1 MNKKRL
7 NFKYIKPNRNDRIQ
21 TPIVKRK
28 SAVITQNGTL
38 IDLLINTGVS
48 SIGDD
53 DMDMILADLT
63 VTQCDVSRK
72 SVTEKKEIQIVCD
85 DEKIKDEFK
94 KIFNPDVVSQILE
107 TYLYGLNVFEINYK
121 EKEGLVYPRLVQR
134 DFRQFKFNDAG
145 EFVFNAGGSEQS
157 IPPLK
162 VIYALNRAN
171 FRKVYGDGLLK
182 KLYFPVKMKNASLK
196 FWFRFLEKFGSPWA
210 IAKTS
215 YEPDEMAAEV
225 QAMLSG
231 DSAVI
236 DTDEE
241 ITLVQPTSNVD
252 FTRLPAYLDN
262 QISKA
267 ILGANLT
274 SDVKEGSYA
283 AAKTHNE
290 IREDLA
296 ANDGKIL
303 VFIMNKAISFFKEI
317 NGYNGEF
324 YAKLFDED
332 APNTERAAR
341 DKTLYDMGFAPTK
354 KYITSTYNIELDES
368 EQVHEKDRN
377 LKVNKQIS
385 LSLNEYAEPGTA
397 RCALGGCR
405 ELKTPARK
413 DGLGSSAKPMDRFD
427 KATDEMD
434 IEDGEIEAALNKLI
448 ASSET
453 YEEAFDKLY
462 ELYDLPFEK
471 LEPLMFKAVANAQ
484 MLGYLDEI

>member
-1 MNKKRL
+1 MIFDKLFKNKSEQ
-7 NFKYIKPNRNDRIQ
+7 PQ
-21 TPIVKRK
+21 RK
-28 SAVITQNGTL
+28 KAALIPQNGTL

-48 SIGDD
+48 SVGDD

-134 DFRQFKFNDAG
+134 DFRQFKFNDTG
-145 EFVFNAGGSEQS
+145 EFTFNANGSERS

-241 ITLVQPTSNVD
+241 ITLVQHNSYVD

-262 QISKA
+262 HISKA
-267 ILGANLT
+267 ILGANLA

-296 ANDGKIL
+296 ANDAKIL
-303 VFIMNKAISFFKEI
+303 IFVMNKAISFFKDI
-317 NGYNGEF
+317 NGYNGEL

-341 DKTLYDMGFAPTK
+341 DKTLYDMGFVPTK
-354 KYITSTYNIELDES
+354 KYITSTYNIEIDENARV
-368 EQVHEKDRN
+368 QEKN
-377 LKVNKQIS
+377 LKANKANLTALKGS
-385 LSLNEYAEPGTA
+385 LK
-397 RCALGGCR
+397 AL
-405 ELKTPARK
+405 
-413 DGLGSSAKPMDRFD
+413 DRFD

-434 IEDGEIEAALNKLI
+434 IEDGEIEATLNKLI

>member
-28 SAVITQNGTL
+28 SAVIAQNGTL

-63 VTQCDVSRK
+63 VAQCDVSRK

-134 DFRQFKFNDAG
+134 DFRQFKFNDTG
-145 EFVFNAGGSEQS
+145 EFTFNASGSERS

-296 ANDGKIL
+296 ANDAKIL
-303 VFIMNKAISFFKEI
+303 IFVMNKAISFFKEI
-317 NGYNGEF
+317 NGYNGEL

-354 KYITSTYNIELDES
+354 KYITSTYNIEIDENARV
-368 EQVHEKDRN
+368 QEKN
-377 LKVNKQIS
+377 LKANKANLAALKGS
-385 LSLNEYAEPGTA
+385 LK
-397 RCALGGCR
+397 AL
-405 ELKTPARK
+405 
-413 DGLGSSAKPMDRFD
+413 DRFD

-484 MLGYLDEI
+484 MLGYIDEI

>member
-7 NFKYIKPNRNDRIQ
+7 NFKYIKPNKNDRIQ

-28 SAVITQNGTL
+28 SAVIAQNGTL

-48 SIGDD
+48 SVGDD

-107 TYLYGLNVFEINYK
+107 TYLYGLNVFEVNYK

-134 DFRQFKFNDAG
+134 DFRQFKFNDAS

-303 VFIMNKAISFFKEI
+303 VFVMNKAISFFKEI
-317 NGYNGEF
+317 NGYNGEL

-341 DKTLYDMGFAPTK
+341 DKTLYDMGFTPTK
-354 KYITSTYNIELDES
+354 KYITSAYNIELDDN
-368 EQVHEKDRN
+368 EQAQEKDRN
-377 LKVNKQIS
+377 LKANKANLTALKGS
-385 LSLNEYAEPGTA
+385 LK
-397 RCALGGCR
+397 AL
-405 ELKTPARK
+405 
-413 DGLGSSAKPMDRFD
+413 DRFD

-448 ASSET
+448 ASCET

-484 MLGYLDEI
+484 MLGYLDEN

>member
-1 MNKKRL
+1 MIFDKLFKNKSEQ
-7 NFKYIKPNRNDRIQ
+7 PQ
-21 TPIVKRK
+21 RK
-28 SAVITQNGTL
+28 KAALIPQNGTL

-107 TYLYGLNVFEINYK
+107 TYLYGLNVFEVNYK

-134 DFRQFKFNDAG
+134 DFRQFKFNDAS
-145 EFVFNAGGSEQS
+145 EFVFNAGGNEQS

-303 VFIMNKAISFFKEI
+303 VFVMNKAISFFKEI
-317 NGYNGEF
+317 NGYNGEL

-341 DKTLYDMGFAPTK
+341 DKTLYDMGFTPTK
-354 KYITSTYNIELDES
+354 KYITSAYNIELDDT
-368 EQVHEKDRN
+368 EQAQEKDRN
-377 LKVNKQIS
+377 LKANKANLTALKGS
-385 LSLNEYAEPGTA
+385 LK
-397 RCALGGCR
+397 AL
-405 ELKTPARK
+405 
-413 DGLGSSAKPMDRFD
+413 DRFD
-427 KATDEMD
+427 KATNEMD
-434 IEDGEIEAALNKLI
+434 IEDGEIEAVLNKLI

>member
-1 MNKKRL
+1 MIFDKLFKNKSEQ
-7 NFKYIKPNRNDRIQ
+7 PQ
-21 TPIVKRK
+21 RK
-28 SAVITQNGTL
+28 KAALIPQNGTL

-94 KIFNPDVVSQILE
+94 KVFNPDVVSQILE
-107 TYLYGLNVFEINYK
+107 TYLYGLNVFEVNYK

-134 DFRQFKFNDAG
+134 DFRQFKFNDAS

-303 VFIMNKAISFFKEI
+303 VFVMNKAISFFKEI
-317 NGYNGEF
+317 NGYNGEL

-341 DKTLYDMGFAPTK
+341 DKTLYDMGFTPTK
-354 KYITSTYNIELDES
+354 KYITSAYNIELDDN
-368 EQVHEKDRN
+368 EQAQEKDRN
-377 LKVNKQIS
+377 FKANKANLTALKGS
-385 LSLNEYAEPGTA
+385 LK
-397 RCALGGCR
+397 AL
-405 ELKTPARK
+405 
-413 DGLGSSAKPMDRFD
+413 DRFD

>member
-7 NFKYIKPNRNDRIQ
+7 NFKYIKPNKNDRIQ

-28 SAVITQNGTL
+28 SAVIAQNGTL

-134 DFRQFKFNDAG
+134 DFRQFKFNDTG
-145 EFVFNAGGSEQS
+145 EFTFNASGSERS

-236 DTDEE
+236 DTDAE

-296 ANDGKIL
+296 ANDAKIL
-303 VFIMNKAISFFKEI
+303 IFVMNKAISFFKEI
-317 NGYNGEF
+317 NGYNGEL

-354 KYITSTYNIELDES
+354 KYITSTYNIEIDENARV
-368 EQVHEKDRN
+368 QEKN
-377 LKVNKQIS
+377 LKANKANLAALKGS
-385 LSLNEYAEPGTA
+385 LK
-397 RCALGGCR
+397 AL
-405 ELKTPARK
+405 
-413 DGLGSSAKPMDRFD
+413 DRFD

-434 IEDGEIEAALNKLI
+434 IEDGEIEAVLNKLI

>member
-1 MNKKRL
+1 M
-7 NFKYIKPNRNDRIQ
+7 
-21 TPIVKRK
+21 
-28 SAVITQNGTL
+28 
-38 IDLLINTGVS
+38 
-48 SIGDD
+48 
-53 DMDMILADLT
+53 
-63 VTQCDVSRK
+63 
-72 SVTEKKEIQIVCD
+72 TEKKEIQIVCD

-134 DFRQFKFNDAG
+134 DFRQFKFNDAS

-171 FRKVYGDGLLK
+171 FKKVYGDGLLK

-267 ILGANLT
+267 ILGANLA

-296 ANDGKIL
+296 ANDAKIL
-303 VFIMNKAISFFKEI
+303 IFVMNKAISFFKEI
-317 NGYNGEF
+317 NGYNGEL

-332 APNTERAAR
+332 APNTERATR

-354 KYITSTYNIELDES
+354 KYITSTYNIEIDENAGA
-368 EQVHEKDRN
+368 QEKN
-377 LKVNKQIS
+377 LKANKANLTALKGS
-385 LSLNEYAEPGTA
+385 LK
-397 RCALGGCR
+397 AL
-405 ELKTPARK
+405 
-413 DGLGSSAKPMDRFD
+413 DRFD

-484 MLGYLDEI
+484 MLGHLDEI

>member
-28 SAVITQNGTL
+28 SAVIAQNGTL

-134 DFRQFKFNDAG
+134 DFRQFKFNDAS
-145 EFVFNAGGSEQS
+145 EFVFNAGGSERS

-303 VFIMNKAISFFKEI
+303 VFVMNKAISFFKEI

-354 KYITSTYNIELDES
+354 KYITSTYNIEIDDNTGV
-368 EQVHEKDRN
+368 QEKN
-377 LKVNKQIS
+377 LKANKANLTALKGS
-385 LSLNEYAEPGTA
+385 LK
-397 RCALGGCR
+397 AL
-405 ELKTPARK
+405 
-413 DGLGSSAKPMDRFD
+413 DRFD
-427 KATDEMD
+427 KATDEMN
-434 IEDGEIEAALNKLI
+434 IEDGEIEAVLNKLI

>member
-1 MNKKRL
+1 MIFDKLFKNKSEQ
-7 NFKYIKPNRNDRIQ
+7 PQ
-21 TPIVKRK
+21 RK
-28 SAVITQNGTL
+28 KAALIPQNGTL

-107 TYLYGLNVFEINYK
+107 TYLYGLNVFEVNYK

-134 DFRQFKFNDAG
+134 DFRQFKFNDAS
-145 EFVFNAGGSEQS
+145 EFVFNASGSEQS

-303 VFIMNKAISFFKEI
+303 VFVMNKAISFFKEI
-317 NGYNGEF
+317 NGYNGEL

-341 DKTLYDMGFAPTK
+341 DKTLYDMGFTPTK
-354 KYITSTYNIELDES
+354 KYITSAYNIELDDN
-368 EQVHEKDRN
+368 EQAQEKDRN
-377 LKVNKQIS
+377 LKANKANLTALKGS
-385 LSLNEYAEPGTA
+385 LK
-397 RCALGGCR
+397 AL
-405 ELKTPARK
+405 
-413 DGLGSSAKPMDRFD
+413 DRFD
-427 KATDEMD
+427 KATNEMD
-434 IEDGEIEAALNKLI
+434 IEDGEIEAVLNKLI

>member
-1 MNKKRL
+1 MIFDKLFKNKSEQ
-7 NFKYIKPNRNDRIQ
+7 PQ
-21 TPIVKRK
+21 RK
-28 SAVITQNGTL
+28 KAALIPQNGTL

-145 EFVFNAGGSEQS
+145 EFTFNASGSERS

-267 ILGANLT
+267 ILGANLA

-296 ANDGKIL
+296 ANDAKIL
-303 VFIMNKAISFFKEI
+303 IFVMNKAISFFKDI
-317 NGYNGEF
+317 NGYNGEL

-341 DKTLYDMGFAPTK
+341 DKTLYDMGFVPTK
-354 KYITSTYNIELDES
+354 KYITSTYNIEIDENARV
-368 EQVHEKDRN
+368 QEKN
-377 LKVNKQIS
+377 LKANKANLTALKGS
-385 LSLNEYAEPGTA
+385 LK
-397 RCALGGCR
+397 AL
-405 ELKTPARK
+405 
-413 DGLGSSAKPMDRFD
+413 DRFD

-434 IEDGEIEAALNKLI
+434 IEDGEIEATLNKLI

>member
-1 MNKKRL
+1 MIFDKLFKNKSEQ
-7 NFKYIKPNRNDRIQ
+7 PQ
-21 TPIVKRK
+21 RK
-28 SAVITQNGTL
+28 KAALIPQNGTL

-107 TYLYGLNVFEINYK
+107 TYLYGLNVFEVNYK

-134 DFRQFKFNDAG
+134 DFRQFKFNDAS
-145 EFVFNAGGSEQS
+145 EFVFNAGGSELS

-162 VIYALNRAN
+162 VICALNRAN

-303 VFIMNKAISFFKEI
+303 VFVMNKAISFFKEI
-317 NGYNGEF
+317 NGYNGEL

-341 DKTLYDMGFAPTK
+341 DKTLYDMGFTPTK
-354 KYITSTYNIELDES
+354 KYITSAYNIELDDN
-368 EQVHEKDRN
+368 EQAQEKDRN
-377 LKVNKQIS
+377 LKANKANLTALKGS
-385 LSLNEYAEPGTA
+385 LK
-397 RCALGGCR
+397 AL
-405 ELKTPARK
+405 
-413 DGLGSSAKPMDRFD
+413 DRFD
-427 KATDEMD
+427 KATNEMD
-434 IEDGEIEAALNKLI
+434 IEDGEIEAVLNKLI

>member
-28 SAVITQNGTL
+28 SAVIAQNGTL

-145 EFVFNAGGSEQS
+145 EFTFNASGSERS

-296 ANDGKIL
+296 ANDAKIL
-303 VFIMNKAISFFKEI
+303 IFVMNKAISFFKEI
-317 NGYNGEF
+317 NGYNGEL

-332 APNTERAAR
+332 APNTERATR

-354 KYITSTYNIELDES
+354 KYITSTYNIEIDDNTGA
-368 EQVHEKDRN
+368 QEKN
-377 LKVNKQIS
+377 LKANKANLTALKGS
-385 LSLNEYAEPGTA
+385 LK
-397 RCALGGCR
+397 AL
-405 ELKTPARK
+405 
-413 DGLGSSAKPMDRFD
+413 DRFD

-484 MLGYLDEI
+484 MLGYIDEI

>member
-1 MNKKRL
+1 MIFDKLFKNKSEQ
-7 NFKYIKPNRNDRIQ
+7 PQ
-21 TPIVKRK
+21 RK
-28 SAVITQNGTL
+28 KAALIPQNGTL

-107 TYLYGLNVFEINYK
+107 TYLYGLNVFEVNYK

-134 DFRQFKFNDAG
+134 DFRQFKFNDAS

-303 VFIMNKAISFFKEI
+303 VFVMNKAISFFKEI
-317 NGYNGEF
+317 NGYNGEL

-341 DKTLYDMGFAPTK
+341 DKTLYDMGFTPTK
-354 KYITSTYNIELDES
+354 KYITSAYNIELDDN
-368 EQVHEKDRN
+368 EQAQEKDRN
-377 LKVNKQIS
+377 LKANKANLTALKGS
-385 LSLNEYAEPGTA
+385 LK
-397 RCALGGCR
+397 AL
-405 ELKTPARK
+405 
-413 DGLGSSAKPMDRFD
+413 DRFD

-434 IEDGEIEAALNKLI
+434 VEDGEIEAALNTLI

>member
-7 NFKYIKPNRNDRIQ
+7 NFKYIKPNKNDRIQ

-28 SAVITQNGTL
+28 SAIIAQNGTL

-121 EKEGLVYPRLVQR
+121 EKEGLVCPRLVQR

-145 EFVFNAGGSEQS
+145 EFVFNAGGSERS

-296 ANDGKIL
+296 ANDAKIL
-303 VFIMNKAISFFKEI
+303 IFVMNKAISFFKEI
-317 NGYNGEF
+317 NGYNGEL

-332 APNTERAAR
+332 APNTERATR

-354 KYITSTYNIELDES
+354 KYITSTYNIEIDDNTGA
-368 EQVHEKDRN
+368 QEKN
-377 LKVNKQIS
+377 LKANKANLTALKGS
-385 LSLNEYAEPGTA
+385 LK
-397 RCALGGCR
+397 AL
-405 ELKTPARK
+405 
-413 DGLGSSAKPMDRFD
+413 DRFD

-484 MLGYLDEI
+484 MLGYLDE

>member
-1 MNKKRL
+1 MIFDKLFKNKSEQ
-7 NFKYIKPNRNDRIQ
+7 PQ
-21 TPIVKRK
+21 RK
-28 SAVITQNGTL
+28 KAALIPQNGTL

-48 SIGDD
+48 SVGDD

-267 ILGANLT
+267 ILGANLA

-296 ANDGKIL
+296 ANDAKIL
-303 VFIMNKAISFFKEI
+303 IFVMNKAISFFKEI
-317 NGYNGEF
+317 NGYNGEL

-332 APNTERAAR
+332 APNTERATR
-341 DKTLYDMGFAPTK
+341 DKTLYDMGFTPTK
-354 KYITSTYNIELDES
+354 KYITSTYNIEIDENAGA
-368 EQVHEKDRN
+368 QEKN
-377 LKVNKQIS
+377 LKANKANLVALKGS
-385 LSLNEYAEPGTA
+385 LK
-397 RCALGGCR
+397 AL
-405 ELKTPARK
+405 
-413 DGLGSSAKPMDRFD
+413 DRFD

-462 ELYDLPFEK
+462 ELYDLPFER
-471 LEPLMFKAVANAQ
+471 LEPLMFRAVANAQ
-484 MLGYLDEI
+484 MLGYVDEF

>member
-1 MNKKRL
+1 MIFDKLFKNKSEQ
-7 NFKYIKPNRNDRIQ
+7 PQ
-21 TPIVKRK
+21 RK
-28 SAVITQNGTL
+28 KAALIPQNGTL

-107 TYLYGLNVFEINYK
+107 TYLYGLNVFEVNYK

-134 DFRQFKFNDAG
+134 DFRQFKFNDAS

-303 VFIMNKAISFFKEI
+303 VFVMNKAISFFKEI
-317 NGYNGEF
+317 NGYNGEL

-341 DKTLYDMGFAPTK
+341 DKTLYDMGFTPTK
-354 KYITSTYNIELDES
+354 KYITSAYNIELDDN
-368 EQVHEKDRN
+368 EQAQEKDRN
-377 LKVNKQIS
+377 LKANKANLTALKGS
-385 LSLNEYAEPGTA
+385 LK
-397 RCALGGCR
+397 AL
-405 ELKTPARK
+405 
-413 DGLGSSAKPMDRFD
+413 DRFD
-427 KATDEMD
+427 KATNEMD
-434 IEDGEIEAALNKLI
+434 IEDGEIEAVLNKLI

-462 ELYDLPFEK
+462 GLYDLPFEK

>member
-28 SAVITQNGTL
+28 SAVIAQNGTL

-145 EFVFNAGGSEQS
+145 EFTFNANGSERS

-267 ILGANLT
+267 ILGANLA

-296 ANDGKIL
+296 ANDAKIL
-303 VFIMNKAISFFKEI
+303 IFVMNKAISFFKEI
-317 NGYNGEF
+317 NGYNGEL

-354 KYITSTYNIELDES
+354 KYITSTYNIEIDENARV
-368 EQVHEKDRN
+368 QEKN
-377 LKVNKQIS
+377 LKANKANLAALKGS
-385 LSLNEYAEPGTA
+385 LK
-397 RCALGGCR
+397 AL
-405 ELKTPARK
+405 
-413 DGLGSSAKPMDRFD
+413 DRFD

-434 IEDGEIEAALNKLI
+434 IEDGEIEATLNKLI

-462 ELYDLPFEK
+462 KLYDLPFEK

>member
-1 MNKKRL
+1 MIFDKLFKNKSEQ
-7 NFKYIKPNRNDRIQ
+7 PQ
-21 TPIVKRK
+21 RK
-28 SAVITQNGTL
+28 KAALIPQNGTL

-134 DFRQFKFNDAG
+134 DFRQFKFNDAS

-303 VFIMNKAISFFKEI
+303 VFVMNKAISFFKDI
-317 NGYNGEF
+317 NGYNGEL

-341 DKTLYDMGFAPTK
+341 DKTLYDMGFTPTK
-354 KYITSTYNIELDES
+354 KYITSAYNIELDDN
-368 EQVHEKDRN
+368 EQAQEKDRN
-377 LKVNKQIS
+377 LKANKANLTALKGS
-385 LSLNEYAEPGTA
+385 LK
-397 RCALGGCR
+397 AL
-405 ELKTPARK
+405 
-413 DGLGSSAKPMDRFD
+413 DRFD

-434 IEDGEIEAALNKLI
+434 IEDGEIEAVLNKLI

>member
-1 MNKKRL
+1 MIFDKLFKNKSEQ
-7 NFKYIKPNRNDRIQ
+7 PQ
-21 TPIVKRK
+21 RK
-28 SAVITQNGTL
+28 KAALIPQNGTL

-48 SIGDD
+48 SVGDD

-145 EFVFNAGGSEQS
+145 EFTFNANGSERS

-296 ANDGKIL
+296 ANDAKIL
-303 VFIMNKAISFFKEI
+303 IFVMNKAISFFKEI

-332 APNTERAAR
+332 APNTERATR

-354 KYITSTYNIELDES
+354 KYITSTYNIEIDENARV
-368 EQVHEKDRN
+368 QEKN
-377 LKVNKQIS
+377 LKANKANLAALKGS
-385 LSLNEYAEPGTA
+385 LK
-397 RCALGGCR
+397 AL
-405 ELKTPARK
+405 
-413 DGLGSSAKPMDRFD
+413 DRFD

>member
-28 SAVITQNGTL
+28 SAVIAQNGTL

-85 DEKIKDEFK
+85 DEKIKGEFK

-134 DFRQFKFNDAG
+134 DFRQFKFNDAS

-296 ANDGKIL
+296 ANDAKIL
-303 VFIMNKAISFFKEI
+303 IFVMNKAISFFKEI
-317 NGYNGEF
+317 NGYNGEL
-324 YAKLFDED
+324 YAKLFDEY
-332 APNTERAAR
+332 APNTERAER

-354 KYITSTYNIELDES
+354 KYITSTYNIEIDENAGA
-368 EQVHEKDRN
+368 QEKN
-377 LKVNKQIS
+377 LKANKANLAALKGS
-385 LSLNEYAEPGTA
+385 LK
-397 RCALGGCR
+397 AL
-405 ELKTPARK
+405 
-413 DGLGSSAKPMDRFD
+413 DRFD

-434 IEDGEIEAALNKLI
+434 IEDGEIEAVLNKLI

>member
-1 MNKKRL
+1 MIFDKLFKNKSEQ
-7 NFKYIKPNRNDRIQ
+7 PQ
-21 TPIVKRK
+21 RK
-28 SAVITQNGTL
+28 KAALIPQNGTL

-107 TYLYGLNVFEINYK
+107 TYLYGLNVFEVNYK

-145 EFVFNAGGSEQS
+145 EFVFSAGGNEQS

-296 ANDGKIL
+296 ANDAKIL
-303 VFIMNKAISFFKEI
+303 IFVMNKAISFFKEI
-317 NGYNGEF
+317 NGYNGEL

-341 DKTLYDMGFAPTK
+341 DKTLYDMGFTPTK
-354 KYITSTYNIELDES
+354 KYITSAYNIELDDN
-368 EQVHEKDRN
+368 EQAQEKDRN
-377 LKVNKQIS
+377 LKANKANLTALKGS
-385 LSLNEYAEPGTA
+385 LK
-397 RCALGGCR
+397 AL
-405 ELKTPARK
+405 
-413 DGLGSSAKPMDRFD
+413 DRFD
-427 KATDEMD
+427 KATNEMD
-434 IEDGEIEAALNKLI
+434 IEDGEIEAVLNKLI

-462 ELYDLPFEK
+462 GLYDLPFEK

>member
-1 MNKKRL
+1 MIFDKLFKNKSEQ
-7 NFKYIKPNRNDRIQ
+7 PQ
-21 TPIVKRK
+21 RK
-28 SAVITQNGTL
+28 KAALIPQNGTL

-48 SIGDD
+48 SVGDD

-145 EFVFNAGGSEQS
+145 EFVFSAGGSEQS

-303 VFIMNKAISFFKEI
+303 VFVMNKTISFFKEI
-317 NGYNGEF
+317 NGYNGEL

-354 KYITSTYNIELDES
+354 KYITSTYNIEIDENAWV
-368 EQVHEKDRN
+368 QEKN
-377 LKVNKQIS
+377 LKANKANLAALKGS
-385 LSLNEYAEPGTA
+385 LK
-397 RCALGGCR
+397 AL
-405 ELKTPARK
+405 
-413 DGLGSSAKPMDRFD
+413 DRFD

-471 LEPLMFKAVANAQ
+471 LESLMFKAVANAQ
-484 MLGYLDEI
+484 MLGYIDEI

>member
-7 NFKYIKPNRNDRIQ
+7 NFKYIKPNKNDRIQ

-28 SAVITQNGTL
+28 SAVIAQNGTL

-107 TYLYGLNVFEINYK
+107 TYLYGLNVFEVNYK
-121 EKEGLVYPRLVQR
+121 EKEGFVYPRLVQR

-145 EFVFNAGGSEQS
+145 EFAFNASGSERS

-296 ANDGKIL
+296 ANDAKIL
-303 VFIMNKAISFFKEI
+303 IFVMNKALSFFKEI
-317 NGYNGEF
+317 NGYNGEL

-341 DKTLYDMGFAPTK
+341 DKTLYDMGFTPTK
-354 KYITSTYNIELDES
+354 KYITSTYNIEIDENAS
-368 EQVHEKDRN
+368 VQEKN
-377 LKVNKQIS
+377 LKANKANLAALKGS
-385 LSLNEYAEPGTA
+385 LK
-397 RCALGGCR
+397 AL
-405 ELKTPARK
+405 
-413 DGLGSSAKPMDRFD
+413 DRFD

-434 IEDGEIEAALNKLI
+434 IEDGEIEATLNKLI

-462 ELYDLPFEK
+462 KLYDLPFEK

>member
-28 SAVITQNGTL
+28 SAVIAQNGTL

-145 EFVFNAGGSEQS
+145 EFTFNASGSERS

-296 ANDGKIL
+296 ANDAKIL
-303 VFIMNKAISFFKEI
+303 IFVMNKAISFFKEI
-317 NGYNGEF
+317 NGYNGEL

-354 KYITSTYNIELDES
+354 KYITSTYNIEIDENARV
-368 EQVHEKDRN
+368 QEKN
-377 LKVNKQIS
+377 LKANKANLAALKGS
-385 LSLNEYAEPGTA
+385 LK
-397 RCALGGCR
+397 AL
-405 ELKTPARK
+405 
-413 DGLGSSAKPMDRFD
+413 DRFD

-462 ELYDLPFEK
+462 ELYDLPFER

>member
-1 MNKKRL
+1 MIFDKLFKNKSEQ
-7 NFKYIKPNRNDRIQ
+7 PQ
-21 TPIVKRK
+21 RK
-28 SAVITQNGTL
+28 KAALIPQNGTL

-94 KIFNPDVVSQILE
+94 KIFNPDIVSQILE

-145 EFVFNAGGSEQS
+145 EFVFSAGGSEQS

-296 ANDGKIL
+296 ANDAKIL
-303 VFIMNKAISFFKEI
+303 IFVMNKAISFFKEI
-317 NGYNGEF
+317 NGYNGEL

-354 KYITSTYNIELDES
+354 KYITSTYNIEIDENARV
-368 EQVHEKDRN
+368 QEKN
-377 LKVNKQIS
+377 LKANKANLAALKGS
-385 LSLNEYAEPGTA
+385 LK
-397 RCALGGCR
+397 AL
-405 ELKTPARK
+405 
-413 DGLGSSAKPMDRFD
+413 DRFD

>member
-28 SAVITQNGTL
+28 SAVIAQNGTL

-107 TYLYGLNVFEINYK
+107 TYLYGLNVFEVNYK
-121 EKEGLVYPRLVQR
+121 EKEGFVYPRLVQR

-145 EFVFNAGGSEQS
+145 EFAFNASGSERS

-267 ILGANLT
+267 ILGANLA
-274 SDVKEGSYA
+274 SDVKEGSFA

-296 ANDGKIL
+296 ANDAKIL
-303 VFIMNKAISFFKEI
+303 IFVMNKAISFFKEI
-317 NGYNGEF
+317 NGYNGEL

-354 KYITSTYNIELDES
+354 KYITSTYNIEIDENARV
-368 EQVHEKDRN
+368 QEKN
-377 LKVNKQIS
+377 LKANKANLAALKGS
-385 LSLNEYAEPGTA
+385 LK
-397 RCALGGCR
+397 AL
-405 ELKTPARK
+405 
-413 DGLGSSAKPMDRFD
+413 DRFD

-434 IEDGEIEAALNKLI
+434 IKDGEIEAALNKLI

-462 ELYDLPFEK
+462 ELYDLPFER

>member
-1 MNKKRL
+1 MIFDKLFKNKSEQ
-7 NFKYIKPNRNDRIQ
+7 PQ
-21 TPIVKRK
+21 RK
-28 SAVITQNGTL
+28 KAALIPQNGTL

-121 EKEGLVYPRLVQR
+121 EKGGLVYPRLVQR

-145 EFVFNAGGSEQS
+145 EFVFSAGGSEQS

-296 ANDGKIL
+296 ANDAKIL
-303 VFIMNKAISFFKEI
+303 VFVMNKAISFFKEI
-317 NGYNGEF
+317 NGYNGEL

-341 DKTLYDMGFAPTK
+341 DKTLYDMGFTPTK
-354 KYITSTYNIELDES
+354 KYITSAYNIELDDN
-368 EQVHEKDRN
+368 EQAREKDRN
-377 LKVNKQIS
+377 LKANKANLAALKGS
-385 LSLNEYAEPGTA
+385 LK
-397 RCALGGCR
+397 AL
-405 ELKTPARK
+405 
-413 DGLGSSAKPMDRFD
+413 DRFD

>member
-1 MNKKRL
+1 MIFDKLFKNKSEQ
-7 NFKYIKPNRNDRIQ
+7 PQ
-21 TPIVKRK
+21 RK
-28 SAVITQNGTL
+28 KAALIPQNGTL

-107 TYLYGLNVFEINYK
+107 TYLYGLNVFEVNYK

-303 VFIMNKAISFFKEI
+303 VFVMNKAISFFKEI
-317 NGYNGEF
+317 NGYNGEL

-341 DKTLYDMGFAPTK
+341 DKTLYDMGFTPTK
-354 KYITSTYNIELDES
+354 KYITSAYNIELDDN
-368 EQVHEKDRN
+368 EQAQEKDRN
-377 LKVNKQIS
+377 FKANKANLTALKGS
-385 LSLNEYAEPGTA
+385 LK
-397 RCALGGCR
+397 AL
-405 ELKTPARK
+405 
-413 DGLGSSAKPMDRFD
+413 DRFD

-471 LEPLMFKAVANAQ
+471 LEPLMFKAVANAR

>member
-1 MNKKRL
+1 MIFDKLFKNKSEQPQHKKAAL
-7 NFKYIKPNRNDRIQ
+7 IP
-21 TPIVKRK
+21 
-28 SAVITQNGTL
+28 QNGTL

-107 TYLYGLNVFEINYK
+107 TYLYGLNVFEVNYK

-134 DFRQFKFNDAG
+134 DFRQFKFNDAS

-296 ANDGKIL
+296 ANDAKIL
-303 VFIMNKAISFFKEI
+303 IFVMNKAISFFKEI
-317 NGYNGEF
+317 NGYNGEL

-354 KYITSTYNIELDES
+354 KYITSTYNIEIDENAGA
-368 EQVHEKDRN
+368 QEKN
-377 LKVNKQIS
+377 LKANKANLAALKGS
-385 LSLNEYAEPGTA
+385 LK
-397 RCALGGCR
+397 ALD
-405 ELKTPARK
+405 K
-413 DGLGSSAKPMDRFD
+413 FD
-427 KATDEMD
+427 KATEELDVGDDE
-434 IEDGEIEAALNKLI
+434 IQNALNKLI

-484 MLGYLDEI
+484 MLGYLDEV

>member
-7 NFKYIKPNRNDRIQ
+7 NFKYIKPNKNDRIQ

-28 SAVITQNGTL
+28 SAVIAQNGTL

-48 SIGDD
+48 SVGDD

-134 DFRQFKFNDAG
+134 DFRQFKFNDAS

-303 VFIMNKAISFFKEI
+303 VFVMNKAISFFKEI
-317 NGYNGEF
+317 NGYNGEL

-341 DKTLYDMGFAPTK
+341 DKTLYDMGFTPTK
-354 KYITSTYNIELDES
+354 KYITSAYNIELDDN
-368 EQVHEKDRN
+368 EQAQEKDRN
-377 LKVNKQIS
+377 LKANKANLTALKGS
-385 LSLNEYAEPGTA
+385 LK
-397 RCALGGCR
+397 AL
-405 ELKTPARK
+405 
-413 DGLGSSAKPMDRFD
+413 DRFD

-471 LEPLMFKAVANAQ
+471 LEPLMFKAVADAQ